1 MNNIIGANQV
11 RANQVRVR
19 VGFCDGLKGCL
30 EAVSI
35 VEFAEVF
42 DRNIIIIPNAKA
54 PDIKRT
60 TVKLAGSMVFSPS
73 ANRQSTEL
81 AAKAHNAVMVSKG
94 GISLECG
101 MG

>member
-1 MNNIIGANQV
+1 
-11 RANQVRVR
+11 
-19 VGFCDGLKGCL
+19 L
-30 EAVSI
+30 EVVSV
-35 VEFAEVF
+35 VEFVKAF
-42 DRNIIIIPNAKA
+42 DRNITIMPNAKA

-94 GISLECG
+94 GSSLECG
-101 MG
+101 IG